1 MNLLIPRDT
10 ANPEGAI
17 AFALFLTNPENQLA
31 FSQVANTL
39 PSTRETLDHDYFQD
53 GGENAT
59 PMDEARVIS
68 AQQLRRAE
76 VLVPPRSN
84 VNELQAILY
93 DNLQATLLGEKTVE
107 EALADAEEEWNAI
120 ARP

>member
-1 MNLLIPRDT
+1 MT
-10 ANPEGAI
+10 
-17 AFALFLTNPENQLA
+17 T
-31 FSQVANTL
+31 SKT
-39 PSTRETLDHDYFQD
+39 
-53 GGENAT
+53 GEKNAT